1 MVRLQRCCSPV
12 LARLSR
18 GCLSTPSQRLALAKI
33 LPIHRLNLFA
43 ISPKKAARK
52 ANVILEIDKGQSGG
66 MLKSATRHLQFPT
79 RMNFPRLR
87 NSLLAAAALTSISH
101 VSAQKADF
109 NEVGRQMS
117 IMLQNSHFA
126 KLPFD
131 QDLARRFLEDYL
143 KDLDFQ
149 RLYFT
154 QEDVDRFNEAYGS
167 DMHRLILEGKSM
179 QAAVEIYGVFK
190 ERVRARVAQT
200 GHLLNGTDF
209 DFAQKEKVLMSRKDA
224 SWPKNEKEAADLWRL
239 QIKEAVL
246 GEVLRREML
255 TKLSKEQGKADPGSD
270 DRSPKEKV
278 SLRYKRFLASV
289 EDVDDEEVA
298 NYFLSAVARAYDPH
312 TDYMSAREMS
322 RFKDGM
328 KNELVGIGALLQAE
342 EDGATKIMGIVV
354 GGPADREGSLKL
366 NDRVVGVNVLN
377 TDKPSDMVDIMF
389 MKIDKVVDLIRGK
402 EGTSVALK
410 VEPAAGPPGVTRMV
424 VIRRDKVEMKDEQ
437 ASGELIEIKTE
448 KKQSKRLGVITLPSF
463 YADFDNGKV
472 SCADDVEKILK
483 RLMEEKI
490 DGLMLD
496 LRNNGGGSLD
506 EVRRMTGFFMEQGPV
521 VQVKDTLGRVQVKNS
536 ENGKPVYAGAMVVLT
551 DRSSASAS
559 EILAGALQD
568 FNRAVVIGETST
580 FGKGTVQQPMDIGR
594 MLPLFSNRNGA
605 GFLKVTIQKFYRP
618 SGSSTQMDGVASDIA
633 LPSIMDGLEIGES
646 FLEHSLPHDRIRS
659 SDDFKPDDAG
669 KLFIPRL
676 KELSAKRV
684 EVCRDFGY
692 VRDDVRRTSER
703 IKANTLSLNKTER
716 VNELAES
723 DVRQKERNVERRE
736 RFAKI
741 AEEDKSLF
749 KFYKITLDD
758 IKAGNKIKSYD
769 PSDESASF
777 MRRAKDETE
786 DLDDSPKW
794 PTGLDPIKR
803 ESIAVMRDLVELSE
817 SARVAGLIE

>member
-1 MVRLQRCCSPV
+1 M
-12 LARLSR
+12 
-18 GCLSTPSQRLALAKI
+18 TF
-33 LPIHRLNLFA
+33 HW
-43 ISPKKAARK
+43 
-52 ANVILEIDKGQSGG
+52 
-66 MLKSATRHLQFPT
+66 
-79 RMNFPRLR
+79 LR
-87 NSLLAAAALTSISH
+87 NTLLAAAALASF
-101 VSAQKADF
+101 VPLKGQQADF

-126 KLPFD
+126 RLPFD
-131 QDLARRFLEDYL
+131 EAMGRRFLDDYL

-154 QEDVDRFNEAYGS
+154 QEDVDRFNDAYGS
-167 DMHRLILEGKSM
+167 EMHSLILQGKSM
-179 QAAVEIYGVFK
+179 EAATTIYDIFK
-190 ERVRARVAQT
+190 GRVRARVEQT
-200 GHLLNGTDF
+200 EKLLNGNDF
-209 DFAQKEKVLMSRKDA
+209 DFTSEDKVMMSRKDA
-224 SWPKNEKEAADLWRL
+224 AWPKNEKDAAELWRL

-255 TKLSKEQGKADPGSD
+255 AKMAKEQGKADPGSD

-289 EDVDDEEVA
+289 EDVDNEEVA

-322 RFKDGM
+322 RFKDSM
-328 KNELVGIGALLQAE
+328 KNELVGIGALLQGE

-366 NDRVVGVNVLN
+366 NDRVVGVNALN
-377 TDKPSDMVDIMF
+377 TDKPADMVDIMF

-410 VEPAAGPPGVTRMV
+410 VEPASGPPGVTRIV
-424 VIRRDKVEMKDEQ
+424 VIKRGKVEMKDEQ
-437 ASGELIEIKTE
+437 AGGELIEIKND
-448 KKQSKRLGVITLPSF
+448 KNQSKRLGVIALPSF
-463 YADFDNGKV
+463 YADFDNGEV
-472 SCADDVEKILK
+472 SCADDVEKLLK

-490 DGLMLD
+490 DGLILD

-536 ENGKPVYAGAMVVLT
+536 ENGKPIYTGPMVVLT

-568 FNRAVVIGETST
+568 FNRAVVVGEAST

-618 SGSSTQMDGVASDIA
+618 SGSSTQMDGVASDVVI
-633 LPSIMDGLEIGES
+633 PSIMDGLEIGES
-646 FLEHSLPHDRIRS
+646 FLEHSLEHDLIRRA
-659 SDDFKPDDAG
+659 DDFKPLDAET
-669 KLFIPRL
+669 LFIPKL
-676 KELSAKRV
+676 KELSLKRIDD
-684 EVCRDFGY
+684 CRDFEY
-692 VRDDVRRTSER
+692 VRDDVRRTTER
-703 IKANTLSLNKTER
+703 INANTLSLNKAER
-716 VNELAES
+716 EKELAES
-723 DVRQKERNVERRE
+723 DARQKERNAERRE
-736 RFAKI
+736 RFAKV
-741 AEEDKSLF
+741 AQEDKQRF
-749 KFYKITLDD
+749 KFFKLTLDD
-758 IKAGNKIKSYD
+758 IKEGKKLISYD

>member
-1 MVRLQRCCSPV
+1 M
-12 LARLSR
+12 
-18 GCLSTPSQRLALAKI
+18 TF
-33 LPIHRLNLFA
+33 HW
-43 ISPKKAARK
+43 
-52 ANVILEIDKGQSGG
+52 
-66 MLKSATRHLQFPT
+66 
-79 RMNFPRLR
+79 LR
-87 NSLLAAAALTSISH
+87 NTLLAAAALASF
-101 VSAQKADF
+101 VPLKGQQADF

-126 KLPFD
+126 RLPFD
-131 QDLARRFLEDYL
+131 EAMGRRFLDDYL

-154 QEDVDRFNEAYGS
+154 QEDVDRFNDAYGS
-167 DMHRLILEGKSM
+167 EMHSLILQGKSM
-179 QAAVEIYGVFK
+179 EAATTIYDIFK
-190 ERVRARVAQT
+190 ERVRARVEQT
-200 GHLLNGTDF
+200 EKLLNGNDF
-209 DFAQKEKVLMSRKDA
+209 DFTSEDKVMMSRKDA
-224 SWPKNEKEAADLWRL
+224 AWPKNEKDAAELWCL

-255 TKLSKEQGKADPGSD
+255 AKMAKEQGKADPGSD

-289 EDVDDEEVA
+289 EDVDNEEVA

-322 RFKDGM
+322 RFKDSM
-328 KNELVGIGALLQAE
+328 KNELVGIGALLQGE

-366 NDRVVGVNVLN
+366 NDRVVGVNALN
-377 TDKPSDMVDIMF
+377 TDKPADMVDIMF

-410 VEPAAGPPGVTRMV
+410 VEPASGPPGVTRIV
-424 VIRRDKVEMKDEQ
+424 VIKRGKVEMKDEQ
-437 ASGELIEIKTE
+437 AGGELIEIKND
-448 KKQSKRLGVITLPSF
+448 KNQSKRLGVIALPSF
-463 YADFDNGKV
+463 YADFDNGEV
-472 SCADDVEKILK
+472 SCADDVEKLLK

-490 DGLMLD
+490 DGLILD

-536 ENGKPVYAGAMVVLT
+536 ENGKPIYTGPMVVLT

-568 FNRAVVIGETST
+568 FNRAVVVGEAST

-618 SGSSTQMDGVASDIA
+618 SGSSTQMDGVASDVVI
-633 LPSIMDGLEIGES
+633 PSIMDGLEIGES
-646 FLEHSLPHDRIRS
+646 FLEHSLEHDLIRRA
-659 SDDFKPDDAG
+659 DDFKPLDAET
-669 KLFIPRL
+669 LFIPKL
-676 KELSAKRV
+676 KELSLKRIDD
-684 EVCRDFGY
+684 CRDFEY
-692 VRDDVRRTSER
+692 VRDDVRRTTER
-703 IKANTLSLNKTER
+703 INANTLSLNKAER
-716 VNELAES
+716 EKELAES
-723 DVRQKERNVERRE
+723 DARQKERNAERRE
-736 RFAKI
+736 RFAKV
-741 AEEDKSLF
+741 AQEDKQRF
-749 KFYKITLDD
+749 KFFKLTLDD
-758 IKAGNKIKSYD
+758 IKEGKKLMSYD